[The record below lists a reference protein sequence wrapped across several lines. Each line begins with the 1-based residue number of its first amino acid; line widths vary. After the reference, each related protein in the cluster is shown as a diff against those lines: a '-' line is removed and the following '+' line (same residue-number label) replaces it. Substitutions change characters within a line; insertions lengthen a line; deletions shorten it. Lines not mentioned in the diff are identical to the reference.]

1 MGREVASGLDFG
13 PVHGES
19 VESPEIIHVGRVG
32 ITTKVE
38 NGLVDETTAVTPSG
52 GRVRRR
58 LEIAVNFVP
67 SVFFHLISFLG

>member
-1 MGREVASGLDFG
+1 MGRDVSSGLDFG

-19 VESPEIIHVGRVG
+19 VESPDIIHVGRVG
-32 ITTKVE
+32 ISAKVE
-38 NGLVDETTAVTPSG
+38 NGLVDEATAVTPSG